1 MLKNIAL
8 ITILFSGFAFAQ
20 KSELQQNDVLGNP
33 TFIEESMQKARIRMK
48 FIEGYETEYYTKS
61 TYNKDG
67 NPTKRDYFDEAGNKT
82 FAETFNYNESNK
94 LISREMKNNDE
105 SLVFNFDYEYT
116 TDGYIVTKSEN
127 DVNVS
132 KTEYKLDQNQ
142 NVTYERETN
151 LLEDSDVFIEKTF
164 QYQNGFLVK
173 TLVKYNQGTYTLNY
187 KNDSKGNPIEE
198 TYMDK
203 NNKQVNKY
211 VRKFDEN
218 NNIIEETVIDE
229 TGKVKNIST
238 IKYQYDNHKNWIKR
252 TQFVK
257 DIDQPISNTTRT
269 IRY

>member
-82 FAETFNYNESNK
+82 FAEIFNYNESNK

-116 TDGYIVTKSEN
+116 TEGYIVTKSEN

-142 NVTYERETN
+142 NITYERETN
-151 LLEDSDVFIEKTF
+151 LLEDSDVFINK
-164 QYQNGFLVK
+164 
-173 TLVKYNQGTYTLNY
+173 TLNY
-187 KNDSKGNPIEE
+187 NNDAKGNPIEE
-198 TYMDK
+198 TYVDK
-203 NNKQVNKY
+203 DNNQVNKY

-238 IKYQYDNHKNWIKR
+238 IKYQYDNHKNWVKR

>member
-1 MLKNIAL
+1 
-8 ITILFSGFAFAQ
+8 
-20 KSELQQNDVLGNP
+20 
-33 TFIEESMQKARIRMK
+33 
-48 FIEGYETEYYTKS
+48 
-61 TYNKDG
+61 
-67 NPTKRDYFDEAGNKT
+67 
-82 FAETFNYNESNK
+82 
-94 LISREMKNNDE
+94 MKNNDE

-257 DIDQPISNTTRT
+257 NIDQPISNTTRT

>member
-1 MLKNIAL
+1 MLKNIVL

-20 KSELQQNDVLGNP
+20 KSELDQNDVFGNP
-33 TFIEESMQKARIRMK
+33 TYIEESMQKARIRVK

-61 TYNKDG
+61 SYNKDG
-67 NPTKRDYFDEAGNKT
+67 NPTKRDYFDEGGNKILE
-82 FAETFNYNESNK
+82 ETFQYNDQDK
-94 LISREMKNNDE
+94 LISRIMKNNDE
-105 SLVFNFDYEYT
+105 SLIFNFDYDYT

-132 KTEYKLDQNQ
+132 KTEYKLDENQ

-173 TLVKYNQGTYTLNY
+173 TLVKYNNGSYTLNY
-187 KNDSKGNPIEE
+187 KNDAKGNPLEE
-198 TYMDK
+198 IYLSKD
-203 NNKQVNKY
+203 NKEINKY
-211 VRKFDEN
+211 LRKFDEN

-229 TGKVKNIST
+229 TGKIKNIST
-238 IKYQYDNHKNWIKR
+238 IKYQYDNHKNWTKR

>member
-187 KNDSKGNPIEE
+187 KNDAE

-238 IKYQYDNHKNWIKR
+238 IKYQYDNHKNWVKR
-252 TQFVK
+252 TQYAK